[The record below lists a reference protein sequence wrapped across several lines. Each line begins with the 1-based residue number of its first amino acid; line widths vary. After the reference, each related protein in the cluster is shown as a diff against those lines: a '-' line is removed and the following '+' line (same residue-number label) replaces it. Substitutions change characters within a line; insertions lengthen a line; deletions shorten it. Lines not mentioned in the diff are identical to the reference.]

1 MGKKDIKYISTR
13 LVKRKSSKAF
23 REGAKKAME
32 INGYVVIA
40 QDGWIVE
47 KHSNGE
53 IVKIKEIDHG
63 TENQELI
70 LD

>member
-1 MGKKDIKYISTR
+1 
-13 LVKRKSSKAF
+13 
-23 REGAKKAME
+23 ME